1 MKNTESMRVHY
12 SEDVAFDT
20 LIEMIHRR
28 KACLEAFKDIPGFFT
43 AVFDADKYKEWY
55 DNDNRLLS
63 LKTLVDNGIMILDH
77 AEPIYSNYSGWFDK
91 DGELVIKE
99 SQYDKLPEA
108 GREMLEP
115 QLKKLHHREFVLG
128 EHKYYRYNA
137 DCMTNMVNLLREC
150 ATNKIRSKITGLYE
164 TIHEYE
170 KKLDF

>member
-12 SEDVAFDT
+12 TEYVALDA
-20 LIEMIHRR
+20 LLEMINRR
-28 KACLEAFKDIPGFFT
+28 KACLEAFKDIQGFFT

-63 LKTLVDNGIMILDH
+63 LKTLVDNGVMIVDH
-77 AEPIYSNYSGWFDK
+77 AEPIYSDYGGWFDK

-108 GREMLEP
+108 GKKMLKP
-115 QLKKLHHREFVLG
+115 QLKNLKHKKFVLG

-137 DCMTNMVNLLREC
+137 NYMTNMVNLLREC
-150 ATNKIRSKITGLYE
+150 AENKIHNKIASLRE